1 MGRCRRWPNMTRMAV
16 IGIIPWWDNFNRLS
30 GEPIVKAPKSR
41 TSVLVSL
48 LLATSFLTACGGG
61 GGGGGD
67 SPSVPPVNNPPS
79 EGGGSPPLPPVIQPP
94 DRGEDPK
101 PPVKQPEPPSG
112 NGGDWSPRNPVKE
125 GPPFPEGGVTYHP
138 KLRYN
143 DNVVAKV
150 IDALADPGKSLSD
163 VGILRSASAFLASVP
178 VPRQADVAVPKVYD
192 SLTKKTMTTIGAHDA
207 YARGI
212 TGQNVVVGVVDT
224 VFSGEGKY
232 LKDKIINTRNYY
244 ENPNPNPEVHH
255 GDSTSL
261 VIAGNPDESWYGNRG
276 YAGGIAPGVKITQ
289 AHLFDEYKVGTVD
302 VEIFD
307 KVYSDLKKDGATIFN
322 HSFMP
327 TNFHLPGSGILR
339 ATTKRLSEI
348 VAKYVDEDG
357 FLMVW
362 SAGNSE
368 RNYPGDWAS
377 LQMIDSRLQTGG
389 LITAVAVNDAGLIKT
404 YSNKCGPV
412 ANYCLAAPVDTLM
425 PRYVDESD
433 ERRTFGGTSTAAA
446 VISASAALV
455 KQVFPY
461 MKGDQIGQVLLGTAK
476 DLGDPGVDP
485 IYGYGMVDVA
495 KAIRGP
501 GKFDWGDF
509 TVSFKGG
516 SVWQND
522 ISGEGGLIKNGTGT
536 LRLSGNNTYTG
547 GTTVNDG
554 ALVISGSIGGHT
566 FIGKNGIVGGDGEL
580 GSVTS
585 KGILHAGW
593 PYTGTLKING
603 DYVNDGGALSVVL
616 GSKVDVAGKASIN
629 GGLLAIDGVENA
641 YVSTGQA
648 IVLSAAGGVTGNF
661 SSFDLRSSYL
671 VNGSYHTTAND
682 IVVTYDVKPMTQA
695 SVCATTNGCRVAALI
710 EDSVATEAEKTGEPT
725 VVLASNDLIKLGAGI
740 QQLETAN
747 AVKNALEEVSGNLHP
762 TMVQAGMVAM
772 DIPMERVSFRLDQ
785 LRRDPSLATGFW
797 FDGIGGRGGL
807 SGNGSS
813 SADYVLGGV
822 VFGLDKRLTDNLTA
836 GAYAGWSTMDITAA
850 GQPDKSHIDTYFGG
864 AYVGYSQ
871 DKWHLSGQVA
881 YGRQK
886 FDVTRSIFSLGDH
899 LSSEYRGNVF
909 AGKVELGYDIA
920 QIGSYTITP
929 YVAGTY
935 IYSRSDG
942 FSETGIGGVS
952 SGKSA
957 TDLLRPEVG
966 VKVGS
971 KKQVG
976 KKGATLGVYGKAAI
990 THDITK
996 SRRDL
1001 SIGGAEFTSEG
1012 GRRGKTNVVL
1022 GLTTEYNFNEKLSIY
1037 GGGEVRIPIDG
1048 GKTATSFNVGLKFRF

>member
-1 MGRCRRWPNMTRMAV
+1 MNAT
-16 IGIIPWWDNFNRLS
+16 
-30 GEPIVKAPKSR
+30 KSR
-41 TSVLVSL
+41 ISIFVSL

-61 GGGGGD
+61 GDGG
-67 SPSVPPVNNPPS
+67 SAPPSGNPPS
-79 EGGGSPPLPPVIQPP
+79 EGGGSTPPVVIPP
-94 DRGEDPK
+94 DNGGEPNPPITPPDDGEK
-101 PPVKQPEPPSG
+101 PPVTQPPSG
-112 NGGDWSPRNPVKE
+112 NGGDWSPRNPIPE
-125 GPPFPEGGVTYHP
+125 GPPFPGGGLTYQP

-143 DNVVAKV
+143 DDVLPKA
-150 IDALADPGKSLSD
+150 IDALLDAGKSASD
-163 VGILRSASAFLASVP
+163 IGILRSASAFLSNIP
-178 VPRQADVAVPKVYD
+178 VPRQAVFAVPKVYD

-224 VFSGEGKY
+224 TFSGEGKY
-232 LKDKIINTRNYY
+232 LKDKIINTRNYV

-255 GDSTSL
+255 GDSISL
-261 VIAGNPDESWYGNRG
+261 VIAGNPDADWYGGRG

-289 AHLFDEYKVGTVD
+289 AHLFDEYKIGNVD
-302 VEIFD
+302 IETFD

-322 HSFMP
+322 HSFMQ

-339 ATTKRLSEI
+339 ASTKRLSEI
-348 VAKYVDEDG
+348 AAKYVDEDG
-357 FLMVW
+357 FLFVW
-362 SAGNSE
+362 AAGNSE
-368 RNYPGDWAS
+368 RPYPGDWAS

-389 LITAVAVNDAGLIKT
+389 FITAVAVTDAGVIKT
-404 YSNKCGPV
+404 SSNQCGPV
-412 ANYCLAAPVDTLM
+412 AKYCMAAPVDTLM
-425 PRYVDESD
+425 PRYVEESE
-433 ERRTFGGTSTAAA
+433 ERRTFAGTSTAAA

-476 DLGDPGVDP
+476 DLGDSGVDP

-522 ISGEGGLIKNGTGT
+522 ISGAGGLIKNGTGI

-547 GTTVNDG
+547 GTTVNNG
-554 ALVISGSIGGHT
+554 ALVVNGSIVGHT
-566 FIGKNGIVGGDGEL
+566 TIGKDGIVAGDGEL

-593 PYTGTLKING
+593 PYTGTLKVNG
-603 DYVNDGGALSVVL
+603 NYINDGGALSVVL
-616 GSKVDVAGKASIN
+616 GSNVVVDGKATIN

-641 YVSTGQA
+641 YVKSGKDV
-648 IVLSAAGGVTGNF
+648 VLSATGGVAGNF
-661 SSFDLRSSYL
+661 DSFELRSSYL
-671 VNGSYHTTAND
+671 VNGSYHKTAND
-682 IVVTYDVKPMTQA
+682 IVVTYDVKA
-695 SVCATTNGCRVAALI
+695 INDADVCGTANGCLMASMI
-710 EDSVATEAEKTGEPT
+710 ENSVDAEAQKTGRDT
-725 VVLASNDLIKLGAGI
+725 IVFASNDLIKLGAGI
-740 QQLETAN
+740 QQLETAK
-747 AVKNALEEVSGNLHP
+747 AVQNALEEVSGNLHP
-762 TMVQAGMVAM
+762 TLVQAGMVAM

-785 LRRDPSLATGFW
+785 LRLDHSLATGFW

-807 SGNGSS
+807 NGNGSS

-822 VFGLDKRLTDNLTA
+822 VFGVDKRLTENLTA
-836 GAYAGWSTMDITAA
+836 GAYAGWNTIDVSPD
-850 GQPDKSHIDTYFGG
+850 GQSDKSQIDTYFGG
-864 AYVGYSQ
+864 AYLGYSQ

-881 YGRQK
+881 YGRQN
-886 FDVTRSIFSLGDH
+886 FDVTRSIFGVGDR
-899 LSSEYRGNVF
+899 LTSDYRGNVF

-920 QIGSYTITP
+920 QLGAYTITP

-935 IYSRSDG
+935 IYSRSDA
-942 FSETGIGGVS
+942 FSETGVGGVS
-952 SGKSA
+952 SGKSNS
-957 TDLLRPEVG
+957 DLLRPEIG
-966 VKVGS
+966 VKVGG

-976 KKGATLGVYGKAAI
+976 KKGAKLGVYGKAAL

-1001 SIGGAEFTSEG
+1001 SIGGAEFTTEG

-1022 GLTTEYNFNEKLSIY
+1022 GLTTEYNFNDKLSIY
-1037 GGGEVRIPIDG
+1037 GGGEVRIPVDG
-1048 GKTATSFNVGLKFRF
+1048 GKTATSFNVGLKLQF